1 VTAPPR
7 DWPHYVAAKGALEGV
22 AAWTAAS
29 TPGVRSVAARLPK
42 MLTAMTNSP
51 SMRVAAA
58 APEPVAKRLV
68 ELLQT
73 DALQPGLTVLEE
85 ELL

>member
-1 VTAPPR
+1 
-7 DWPHYVAAKGALEGV
+7 
-22 AAWTAAS
+22 
-29 TPGVRSVAARLPK
+29 
-42 MLTAMTNSP
+42 
-51 SMRVAAA
+51 MRVAAA